1 MKGRHSLRVQSAHLC
16 YDMTFTHNLTV
27 IQGDSATGK
36 TTLVDMVQEYLLN
49 GSDTGISLVCDVP
62 CRVIAGN
69 TWQEQLRGI
78 ENSMV
83 FIDEGNRFISS
94 DDFSKA
100 VCGSSNYY
108 VIVTREAL
116 DNLPYSV
123 TEIYG
128 IKSSGKYGSLEP
140 VYHHMYRIYSDIVF
154 PQKNLNVLVTE
165 YTNSGYDFFS
175 ALPPKE
181 CTRCIAAGGLSN
193 IFSVLQELDQYEQ
206 ALVVA
211 DGAAFGSQMGRVYQL
226 IQRRKGICLY
236 LPESFEWLILSSGIL
251 NDKKIKTIL
260 ENPYDYIDGKEFFS
274 WERYFTSLL
283 IEKTHGTWLQYSKGS
298 LNPVYLHGKLMQ
310 QILAALPKDIRK
322 LLSI

>member
-1 MKGRHSLRVQSAHLC
+1 
-16 YDMTFTHNLTV
+16 MTFTHNLTV

-78 ENSMV
+78 ENSIV

-128 IKSSGKYGSLEP
+128 IKSSGKYRSLGP

-165 YTNSGYDFFS
+165 DTNRHVRR
-175 ALPPKE
+175 E
-181 CTRCIAAGGLSN
+181 CPRD
-193 IFSVLQELDQYEQ
+193 ELLHER
-206 ALVVA
+206 
-211 DGAAFGSQMGRVYQL
+211 GRTEHL
-226 IQRRKGICLY
+226 
-236 LPESFEWLILSSGIL
+236 
-251 NDKKIKTIL
+251 
-260 ENPYDYIDGKEFFS
+260 
-274 WERYFTSLL
+274 
-283 IEKTHGTWLQYSKGS
+283 
-298 LNPVYLHGKLMQ
+298 
-310 QILAALPKDIRK
+310 K
-322 LLSI
+322 LLRCRQQTVRTQRTGAFLPWIRSGAYR